1 MVEESKKAVASR
13 KRKPRRKPDPYYAAA
28 VQNAKEAARRLL
40 EAGIVDAE
48 GRRIRKDLPPDM
60 REGSGRDFGG

>member
-1 MVEESKKAVASR
+1 MVEESNNESTSPKGKGER
-13 KRKPRRKPDPYYAAA
+13 NPDPYYAAA
-28 VQNAKEAARRLL
+28 VENTKAAARRLF

-60 REGSGRDFGG
+60 RPGSGSDFGG

>member
-1 MVEESKKAVASR
+1 MVEESNNEIPKGDSR
-13 KRKPRRKPDPYYAAA
+13 RNPDPYYAAA

-48 GRRIRKDLPPDM
+48 GRRIRKDLPSDM
-60 REGSGRDFGG
+60 REGSGCDFGG

>member
-1 MVEESKKAVASR
+1 MVGESRKAVGSR
-13 KRKPRRKPDPYYAAA
+13 KRKPKRKSDPYYSAA
-28 VQNAKEAARRLL
+28 VENTKAAARRLL

-60 REGSGRDFGG
+60 REGSDRDFGG